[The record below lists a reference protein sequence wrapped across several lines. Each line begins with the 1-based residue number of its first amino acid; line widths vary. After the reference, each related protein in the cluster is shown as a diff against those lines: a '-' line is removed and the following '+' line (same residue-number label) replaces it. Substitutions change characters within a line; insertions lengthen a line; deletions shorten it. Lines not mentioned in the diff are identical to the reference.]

1 MRDGTR
7 LDQRDPGD
15 VVGIGGL
22 DVEGAGRLGHHRHR
36 TAANLTLQHRT
47 LRQRTV
53 GIEQVRR
60 TVDLGVQVVDRT
72 RLTTTGGQDRGIR
85 QQQGHAV
92 IEAFLADVGA
102 RRPLTGVGVEE
113 HRGVVDLACILVDG
127 LFDVDQQVLGR
138 TARDQHVAVGQDRG
152 IAPVVG
158 LFHGRQVE
166 QLGTIAVDVDQ
177 RGLGRTAVVHVAGHV
192 TATELEDQ
200 ARTNHDGRGGG
211 LPAAVELPVFL
222 AVFGD
227 ARIVPVGTQ
236 HLHRALAGIA
246 IRIDLV
252 HEVRV
257 EAEDLAVRGNEVARI
272 VVLERCHLVGANLD
286 LGQRVDGQRLEG
298 AVGLADLGVLLTVGT
313 ALDVDLTGGQRG
325 GRAVPARQRHVVAR
339 RGKHV
344 AGRIEDVDILHA
356 TVGDATILQ
365 QVTAQDHHPAVLQQ
379 DLRGTEQ
386 EGLGGVEQQHV
397 GRIVRAQLGIPHV
410 VAELAVLPDVVVRT
424 VGEHP
429 TVGRDGGMDGNH
441 RPVHFGQPFPPGL
454 ACLLFGRRGGRDRL
468 GRLGRRGRGNRRDG
482 RLGNFRCGL
491 RRRLNHRRHGA
502 HGSNRRSGGTGT
514 RGAVGSRRGRLGI
527 GSRTGCS
534 GIGRSLV
541 ARRRGGIGRG
551 VAARLRGGIRRGD
564 GVASTALG
572 TRAGSGGA
580 RGGRTGITAATA
592 ACSQYGQHGKR
603 GKLEGRR
610 RDSHG
615 DQSKRVKDVRRKI
628 RDAPGKRWT
637 PCRGHARGAGA
648 VWQPAPTLRIGD
660 CRHHPPAPAFSRSKI
675 SRLHR
680 SGRRPFP
687 PGVPWACLTQ
697 AET

>member
-1 MRDGTR
+1 MVEARRRQVLVLRQFDVQTVAVDAELHFVEALFHVERVRDGAR
-7 LDQRDPGD
+7 LDQRDPSD

-22 DVEGAGRLGHHRHR
+22 DVEGAGRLGHHRHG
-36 TAANLTLQHRT
+36 TAANLPLQHRT
-47 LRQRTV
+47 FRQRTV

-138 TARDQHVAVGQDRG
+138 PARDQHVAVGQDRG

-158 LFHGRQVE
+158 LVQGRHVE

-200 ARTNHDGRGGG
+200 ARANHDGRGGG

-236 HLHRALAGIA
+236 HLHRTLAGIA

-272 VVLERCHLVGANLD
+272 VVLERGHLVGANLD

-298 AVGLADLGVLLTVGT
+298 AVGLADLGVLLAVGT
-313 ALDVDLTGGQRG
+313 ALDVDLAGGQRG

-339 RGKHV
+339 GGQQV
-344 AGRIEDVDILHA
+344 AARIKDVDILHA

-365 QVTAQDHHPAVLQQ
+365 QVTAQDHHPAILQQ

-397 GRIVRAQLGIPHV
+397 GRIVRAQRGIPHV

-441 RPVHFGQPFPPGL
+441 GPVHLGQPFAPGL
-454 ACLLFGRRGGRDRL
+454 ARLLFGRRGGRGRLDRL
-468 GRLGRRGRGNRRDG
+468 GRCHRRDRGDRRDG
-482 RLGNFRCGL
+482 RLGNFGRGL
-491 RRRLNHRRHGA
+491 RSRRDHRRHGA
-502 HGSNRRSGGTGT
+502 HGSDRRSGGT
-514 RGAVGSRRGRLGI
+514 RRAVGRGRGRLGVS
-527 GSRTGCS
+527 SRAGCS
-534 GIGRSLV
+534 GISRVLVGRS
-541 ARRRGGIGRG
+541 
-551 VAARLRGGIRRGD
+551 VAARLRGGIGRGD

-628 RDAPGKRWT
+628 RDDPGKRWT

-648 VWQPAPTLRIGD
+648 A
-660 CRHHPPAPAFSRSKI
+660 
-675 SRLHR
+675 
-680 SGRRPFP
+680 
-687 PGVPWACLTQ
+687 
-697 AET
+697 